1 MVTFCPYYQRERD
14 INTGIWPGGFAY
26 LWEALINISHS
37 LASLLHCS
45 STEVM
50 VGSSPFLVL
59 ALCVACIFVQLFGLA
74 QAQNQ
79 TDPAEGVPLYL
90 SLSHTQTQ
98 THTVCYIYYSSW
110 LSALLSSAYDIHMN
124 SNTKLHFFLVI
135 K

>member
-1 MVTFCPYYQRERD
+1 M
-14 INTGIWPGGFAY
+14 
-26 LWEALINISHS
+26 ALHIYEKLLVSLSLSLS

-124 SNTKLHFFLVI
+124 SNTKLHFFFSY
-135 K
+135 KE